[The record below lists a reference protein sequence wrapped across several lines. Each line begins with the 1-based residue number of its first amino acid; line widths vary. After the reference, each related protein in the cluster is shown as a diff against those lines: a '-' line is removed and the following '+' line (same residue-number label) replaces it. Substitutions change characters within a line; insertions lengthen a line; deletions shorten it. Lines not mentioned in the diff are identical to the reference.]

1 MTGPAAAPADWV
13 AMTDGDL
20 LRDCEVDTYRA
31 SGPGGQKRNK
41 TSSAVRLRHR
51 PSGLAAAATESR
63 SQHENRA
70 RAVRR
75 LRARIALELRSPV
88 DLAGWRAPAP
98 LASLLAAGP
107 RRSERARRETTY
119 WAGVQALLDAF
130 VACGCEVAETGRLL
144 GLGTAAVARFLVE
157 DQDLCEV
164 VNRLRRERDLR
175 PLR

>member
-1 MTGPAAAPADWV
+1 MTVAAPAAWV
-13 AMTDGDL
+13 VMADAEL

-51 PSGLAAAATESR
+51 PSGLAATATESR
-63 SQHENRA
+63 SQHENRV
-70 RAVRR
+70 RALRR
-75 LRARIALELRSPV
+75 LRARIALALRTPV
-88 DLAGWRAPAP
+88 DPAAWRPPPA
-98 LASLLAAGP
+98 LVALLAAGP
-107 RRSERARRETTY
+107 RRSERARHEPAY

-157 DQDLCEV
+157 DDDLREV
-164 VNRLRRERDLR
+164 VNRLRGERELR